1 MADSISLGAVSHVA
15 LTVTDLTRARDFYTR
30 ILGFGLITELGPGR
44 VLLGNGSTVLA
55 LTLPSDG
62 SQPAPQNDRFHENRC
77 GLDHL
82 SFSVGSHADL
92 ENAAAVFDAN
102 GVSHGTINDL
112 SGVGLPMYVM
122 SFRDPDNI
130 QLELTAPKA

>member
-1 MADSISLGAVSHVA
+1 MADSISVGTVSHVA

-30 ILGFGLITELGPGR
+30 VLGFGLMAELSPSR
-44 VLLGNGSTVLA
+44 VLVNSGSTVLA

-82 SFSVGSHADL
+82 SFNVGSRADL

-112 SGVGLPMYVM
+112 SDAGL
-122 SFRDPDNI
+122 
-130 QLELTAPKA
+130 